1 MGFTEKRGKTHVPR
15 YREKTRRTMGE
26 KRVNSNVSYINVA
39 SLDQLVWRKWFI
51 HLIRSEF
58 SSLFFS

>member
-1 MGFTEKRGKTHVPR
+1 MYQDIEK
-15 YREKTRRTMGE
+15 KTRRTLEE
-26 KRVNSNVSYINVA
+26 KRVNSNISYINVA